1 MREPGGWILRHVGV
15 LCDTLLVL
23 CRTLEV
29 SEILRDGIRHP
40 YSYITEKW
48 ALKC

>member
-1 MREPGGWILRHVGV
+1 MLEPGDWILLHVGV
-15 LCDTLLVL
+15 LCDTPLDL
-23 CRTLEV
+23 CRILEV

-40 YSYITEKW
+40 YSYKTEKW